1 MKKRYL
7 IYIIFV
13 WVISDDSVCRNDIL
27 ADDDNFR
34 EYRTGK
40 MAEVERG
47 WDDGIRITLKK
58 RENTLRIISH
68 FDNTL

>member
-13 WVISDDSVCRNDIL
+13 WVILMIPFAGMTFWPTTTTSENTEL
-27 ADDDNFR
+27 ANGR
-34 EYRTGK
+34 SGK
-40 MAEVERG
+40 RMG
-47 WDDGIRITLKK
+47 HGIRITLKK

-68 FDNTL
+68 SDNTL